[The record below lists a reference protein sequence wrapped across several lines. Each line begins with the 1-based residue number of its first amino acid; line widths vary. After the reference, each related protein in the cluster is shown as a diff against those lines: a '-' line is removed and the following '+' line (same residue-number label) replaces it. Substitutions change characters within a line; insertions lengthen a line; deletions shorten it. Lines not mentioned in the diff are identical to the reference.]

1 MVFVRYSAGKN
12 SSLCQKIY
20 KMLLKGNKFFSLRM
34 GIEKICMTNKVNKI
48 KIPKMICG
56 LDEAGRGAL
65 AGPIVIAG
73 VVLYSG
79 FNFKKISPN
88 IVVKDSKE
96 LSNKQREYLFNIIK
110 KHCHRIIIEVISVKD
125 INERGINWAN
135 IEGFRRIIKKIQAD
149 KYLIDGRWKLPD
161 LREKNKN
168 TKCIIKGD
176 TKVMAILSAGV
187 VAKIKR
193 DKIMEKILER
203 TIKSLEKINWKDFN
217 DIALKSS
224 TVLVDI
230 FNNRRIIDLFLKNV
244 VKNNN
249 LISLVEHYDFFD
261 KLVIYIDKKDRFRIR
276 LHVFSGEDSNK
287 HRPHC
292 HRWNYSSVIL
302 QGAYKHNIY
311 GTEDKIDENTKIN
324 NLNPILVQ
332 EEKVGSIY
340 TLSHKVFHSIAAQKD
355 TVSMLIRG
363 PALKD
368 RFLIMDKKVNKIWWE
383 YGRESETIEE
393 IKNKSVSPENFKKII
408 NKIYSIVL

>member
-1 MVFVRYSAGKN
+1 
-12 SSLCQKIY
+12 
-20 KMLLKGNKFFSLRM
+20 
-34 GIEKICMTNKVNKI
+34 
-48 KIPKMICG
+48 
-56 LDEAGRGAL
+56 
-65 AGPIVIAG
+65 
-73 VVLYSG
+73 
-79 FNFKKISPN
+79 
-88 IVVKDSKE
+88 
-96 LSNKQREYLFNIIK
+96 
-110 KHCHRIIIEVISVKD
+110 
-125 INERGINWAN
+125 
-135 IEGFRRIIKKIQAD
+135 
-149 KYLIDGRWKLPD
+149 
-161 LREKNKN
+161 
-168 TKCIIKGD
+168 
-176 TKVMAILSAGV
+176 
-187 VAKIKR
+187 
-193 DKIMEKILER
+193 MEKILER

-224 TVLVDI
+224 TVLGDI

-311 GTEDKIDENTKIN
+311 GTEDKIYENTKIN

-408 NKIYSIVL
+408 NKIYSIVLN

>member
-1 MVFVRYSAGKN
+1 
-12 SSLCQKIY
+12 
-20 KMLLKGNKFFSLRM
+20 
-34 GIEKICMTNKVNKI
+34 
-48 KIPKMICG
+48 
-56 LDEAGRGAL
+56 
-65 AGPIVIAG
+65 
-73 VVLYSG
+73 
-79 FNFKKISPN
+79 
-88 IVVKDSKE
+88 
-96 LSNKQREYLFNIIK
+96 
-110 KHCHRIIIEVISVKD
+110 
-125 INERGINWAN
+125 
-135 IEGFRRIIKKIQAD
+135 
-149 KYLIDGRWKLPD
+149 
-161 LREKNKN
+161 
-168 TKCIIKGD
+168 
-176 TKVMAILSAGV
+176 
-187 VAKIKR
+187 
-193 DKIMEKILER
+193 MEKILER

-224 TVLVDI
+224 TVLGDI

-332 EEKVGSIY
+332 AEKVGSIY

-408 NKIYSIVL
+408 NKIYSIVLN

>member
-1 MVFVRYSAGKN
+1 
-12 SSLCQKIY
+12 
-20 KMLLKGNKFFSLRM
+20 
-34 GIEKICMTNKVNKI
+34 
-48 KIPKMICG
+48 
-56 LDEAGRGAL
+56 
-65 AGPIVIAG
+65 
-73 VVLYSG
+73 
-79 FNFKKISPN
+79 
-88 IVVKDSKE
+88 
-96 LSNKQREYLFNIIK
+96 
-110 KHCHRIIIEVISVKD
+110 
-125 INERGINWAN
+125 
-135 IEGFRRIIKKIQAD
+135 
-149 KYLIDGRWKLPD
+149 
-161 LREKNKN
+161 
-168 TKCIIKGD
+168 
-176 TKVMAILSAGV
+176 
-187 VAKIKR
+187 
-193 DKIMEKILER
+193 MEKILER

-224 TVLVDI
+224 TVLGDI

-408 NKIYSIVL
+408 NKIYSIVLN

>member
-1 MVFVRYSAGKN
+1 
-12 SSLCQKIY
+12 
-20 KMLLKGNKFFSLRM
+20 
-34 GIEKICMTNKVNKI
+34 
-48 KIPKMICG
+48 
-56 LDEAGRGAL
+56 
-65 AGPIVIAG
+65 
-73 VVLYSG
+73 
-79 FNFKKISPN
+79 
-88 IVVKDSKE
+88 
-96 LSNKQREYLFNIIK
+96 
-110 KHCHRIIIEVISVKD
+110 
-125 INERGINWAN
+125 
-135 IEGFRRIIKKIQAD
+135 
-149 KYLIDGRWKLPD
+149 
-161 LREKNKN
+161 
-168 TKCIIKGD
+168 
-176 TKVMAILSAGV
+176 
-187 VAKIKR
+187 
-193 DKIMEKILER
+193 MEKILER

-224 TVLVDI
+224 TVLGDI

-408 NKIYSIVL
+408 NKIYNLVLN